1 MSVTEA
7 PPSSEGWPVASL
19 LNAWKGAVNVVW
31 EGAKGW
37 NGLTVSIA
45 AKGKAKVMGA
55 LADGTKVTASGQ
67 LVVGEEWCCVPVV
80 AAKAKLAF
88 TLWLPVAQGLAP
100 MVAGLGS
107 GAVVGKAGSLVSGAT
122 FSIDTTAAASAFGG
136 AMAAYLP
143 NGVAVA
149 QSGMRWSVAGGAKAG
164 KIVVKNGV
172 VDDSGAGAN
181 PSALKLTYTA
191 KSGTFKGSFK
201 VYAVANGKLKAT
213 TVNVA
218 GVMIGG
224 KGYGAATVKKHGG
237 VPVMVE

>member
-1 MSVTEA
+1 MTEA

-45 AKGKAKVMGA
+45 AKGKAKVTGA
-55 LADGTKVTASGQ
+55 LADGMKVTASGQ

-88 TLWLPVAQGLAP
+88 TLWLPVAQGAAP

-107 GAVVGKAGSLVSGAT
+107 GAVVGKAGSLVPGAT
-122 FSIDTTAAASAFGG
+122 FRIDADAAAAAFGG

-164 KIVVKNGV
+164 KIAVKNGV
-172 VDDSGAGAN
+172 VDASGAGAN
-181 PSALKLTYTA
+181 PSALKLTYAA
-191 KSGTFKGSFK
+191 KTGTFKGSFK

-224 KGYGAATVKKHGG
+224 KGYGAATVKKQGG
-237 VPVMVE
+237 VPIAIE